1 MSKEQQQAAL
11 MAQVMEK
18 LAGNTAAVPDV
29 LGMAAQRMAAFKA
42 TMADW
47 KDEVGLAVLP
57 VLNTLMETLGGLAEK
72 VLPLVTGFI
81 EERVVPILDGAAL
94 VFDNFMGSI
103 GEGESVLTAIGLA
116 FAGVLPDEMVGKI
129 QEFTDGLQGL
139 IDRATPLVEMVV
151 AWLGENVKLQDV
163 LMALGVVIAAV
174 VIPAIWG
181 IIAAAAPLVA
191 AAVGLVG
198 LIALVR
204 TAWEEDWGGIQE
216 KVAVVAAFLQEQWDK
231 VVVFFEE
238 NMPLILETLER
249 FKQGG
254 GRLAEFWETYIVPA
268 LDNAWEIIKTIVG
281 TAVDVLLGI
290 LKLAMEVITGD
301 WEGAWETVKEIGATI
316 WEAVKKVFAEFLEGV
331 LNALGTNTEE
341 FIAMWRNNFENA
353 RAIVVEI
360 MDRIKSFISDFSLVD
375 VGRALI
381 DGLRRGIE
389 AAAGA
394 VAEAAK
400 AVVQAAI
407 DAAKDALGMGS
418 PSKEFIEI
426 ARYAMEGM
434 QKGLDMFGNLPRE
447 ALEGQMRHLI
457 QPVGL
462 PVPAMA
468 GVGSGPIINVTLQFG
483 RDSVRSD
490 RDIEDIARRIE
501 EIFTLRGVRT
511 FEV

>member
-29 LGMAAQRMAAFKA
+29 LGMAAQRMAAFQA
-42 TMADW
+42 TMKDW

-57 VLNTLMETLGGLAEK
+57 VLNTLMGTLGGLARE

-81 EERVVPILDGAAL
+81 EERVVPILDMAAF
-94 VFDNFMGSI
+94 VFDEFIGSI
-103 GEGESVLTAIGLA
+103 GRGEPILQAIGLA
-116 FAGVLPDEMVGKI
+116 FTEVLPDEVVGKI

-139 IDRATPLVEMVV
+139 IDRAAPLVEMVV
-151 AWLGENVKLQDV
+151 AWVGENVKLQDV
-163 LMALGVVIAAV
+163 LIALGVVIAAV

-181 IIAAAAPLVA
+181 VIAAAAPLVA
-191 AAVGLVG
+191 AAVGLIAV
-198 LIALVR
+198 IALVR
-204 TAWEEDWGGIQE
+204 TAWEENWGGIQE
-216 KVAVVAAFLQEQWDK
+216 KVAVVVAFLQGEWAK
-231 VVVFFEE
+231 IVAFFQE

-249 FKQGG
+249 FKRGG
-254 GRLAEFWETYIVPA
+254 GELAEFWQTVIVPA
-268 LDNAWEIIKTIVG
+268 LDNVWNMITTIVS
-281 TAVDVLLGI
+281 TAVDVLLSL

-301 WEGAWETVKEIGATI
+301 WEAAWETVKGIGTTI
-316 WEAVKKVFAEFLEGV
+316 WEAMKALFAEFLEGV

-341 FIAMWRNNFENA
+341 FIAMWRNNFEMA
-353 RAIVVEI
+353 QQIVEEV
-360 MDRIKSFISDFSLVD
+360 MGRIKDFIAGFSLVD

-381 DGLRRGIE
+381 DGLRQGIE
-389 AAAGA
+389 QAVGA
-394 VAEAAK
+394 VAEAAA
-400 AVVQAAI
+400 AVVRAAI
-407 DAAKDALGMGS
+407 AAARAAMGASS
-418 PSKEFIEI
+418 PAREFIEI

-434 QKGLDMFGNLPRE
+434 QKGLDMFGKLPRE

-462 PVPAMA
+462 PVPAMTGA
-468 GVGSGPIINVTLQFG
+468 GSGPVINVTLQFG

-501 EIFTLRGVRT
+501 EIFVLRGVRT